1 MKTCIH
7 HYEEVVAY
15 HNPNWHSGKVFNYA
29 HNISTYHDAIL
40 GLNQMIE
47 INLKDKRFD
56 LVKER
61 EQTRKIYRAKL
72 YELKEQAGI
81 LVENAG
87 HYIYSDA
94 EWKRMNDISE
104 KEFRKA
110 NAHLYKKGEVA

>member
-1 MKTCIH
+1 METAHFEK
-7 HYEEVVAY
+7 VVAY
-15 HNPNWHSGKVFNYA
+15 HNPNWDSDKVFNYA
-29 HNISTYHDAIL
+29 NDISTYHNAIR
-40 GLNQMIE
+40 GLNQMID

-72 YELKEQAGI
+72 KELKAQAGI
-81 LVENAG
+81 LIEYAG
-87 HYIYSDA
+87 GYIYSDA